1 MVTKSIE
8 SYFDICLINLIF
20 IRHYYPVN
28 FIVIRYDDNIN
39 VLSIKFSLQ
48 IGASKFSSFRM
59 LEPFC
64 LEFPYHFGFAPIDG
78 NP

>member
-1 MVTKSIE
+1 MGTKFVE

-20 IRHYYPVN
+20 IPHRNPIN
-28 FIVIRYDDNIN
+28 FIVIRYDSDIN
-39 VLSIKFSLQ
+39 VLSVKFSFQ

-59 LEPFC
+59 LESFC
-64 LEFPYHFGFAPIDG
+64 LEFPYHFGFTPIDG